1 MSDKWTFIKDLKVE
15 TDYTESILTEE
26 GKELLELCNVE
37 QISFT
42 VEFFCYLTVKLIKLI
57 NA

>member
-42 VEFFCYLTVKLIKLI
+42 VEFFCYLTVKLIKLT